1 MARITKNTMV
11 TRMKTV
17 GIMRRNLVSTKRK
30 KLPDSRFFF
39 VLAFAG
45 VVLEVAMALSDTRCS
60 LVLVIGI

>member
-1 MARITKNTMV
+1 
-11 TRMKTV
+11 
-17 GIMRRNLVSTKRK
+17 MRRNLVSTKRK